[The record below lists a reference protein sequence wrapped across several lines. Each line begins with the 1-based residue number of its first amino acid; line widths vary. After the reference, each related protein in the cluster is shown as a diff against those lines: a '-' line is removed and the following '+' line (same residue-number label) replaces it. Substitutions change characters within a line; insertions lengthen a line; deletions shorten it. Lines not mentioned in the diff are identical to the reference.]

1 MRQSPRR
8 VPVLAIACAAALD
21 AAAIGGQQS
30 TPQTPPQ
37 TPTPSP
43 VFRAG
48 VDLIQ
53 LDVTVVDADGRPV
66 HGLTKDDFT
75 LIDRGKSRSIATV
88 AELVAEP
95 PPAQVLP
102 ANLPLDVAN
111 NQSAAA
117 DRLVVIILDDLHFRN
132 RTDEAKALVHQVVEG
147 IGAGATLCLVTTSR
161 DLDVEPTEDRARL
174 LLAIDGFL
182 DRFDPNR
189 PGSRGMGSV
198 GGAGP
203 SNLAS
208 LYGTLGTYRFVGNVA
223 KMIGADDGRRKA
235 FIWISAGVPGA
246 GLAPVVAK
254 VPNGVRD
261 PCDGDSTAAWNCI
274 EIAGMLEKLHR
285 SSVAVYSVNP
295 GGAPDGGDSL
305 NSIARMTGGFS
316 VPARDLD
323 AGMSRLL
330 TDLDNYYMLGFYPD
344 QPVDKKYHQVDVRVN
359 RPGLIVRARN
369 GYQPGGPP
377 PPPKN
382 DTALATLIGPAMP
395 NTGLPLQLS
404 AVPFFT
410 SKSAVQLVAT
420 LEIDLAA
427 FPPATAGGIV
437 DDTFEFGLFAADL
450 KKKKV
455 TQTVARRIEVMWP
468 NENGHPSGSPKFRVQ
483 TVLTLPPGP
492 YQLRASAL
500 GMATKKSGSVYLLID
515 VPDASRQPLGLSGLA
530 LTSRRSIASEP
541 RLIDSKPLTG
551 VTLPFAPSLARV
563 FAPDDELRI
572 FFQVHREK
580 ATTPVSGTVALVD
593 AQGNEHEK
601 MPWQLSDIR
610 ESSIDLRCP
619 LEGVPPGAYHLVVT
633 ASDGKN
639 QASRELGIGVQ

>member
-1 MRQSPRR
+1 M
-8 VPVLAIACAAALD
+8 CAAVFG
-21 AAAIGGQQS
+21 AAAVTGQQAGS
-30 TPQTPPQ
+30 QTPPQ
-37 TPTPSP
+37 TPTPPP

-66 HGLTKDDFT
+66 HGLTKDAFT
-75 LIDRGKSRSIATV
+75 LVDRGKTRSIATI
-88 AELVAEP
+88 AELAADHP
-95 PPAQVLP
+95 PVPILP

-132 RTDEAKALVHQVVEG
+132 RTEEAKTLVHQVVEG

-182 DRFDPNR
+182 DRFDPGR
-189 PGSRGMGSV
+189 AGSHGGSV
-198 GGAGP
+198 AGRGP
-203 SNLAS
+203 ANLAS
-208 LYGTLGTYRFVGNVA
+208 VFGTLGTYRLVGNVA

-235 FIWISAGVPGA
+235 FIWISAGVPNA
-246 GLAPVVAK
+246 PLAPDASK
-254 VPNGVRD
+254 SPSGRPD
-261 PCDGDSTAAWNCI
+261 PCDSTTVASWDCE
-274 EIAGMLEKLHR
+274 EIAGMLEKLHK
-285 SSVAVYSVNP
+285 SSVAVYSVNA
-295 GGAPDGGDSL
+295 GGPTDGGGSL
-305 NSIARMTGGFS
+305 SSISRMTGGFS
-316 VPARDLD
+316 VPARELD
-323 AGMSRLL
+323 AGVSRLL

-344 QPVDKKYHQVDVRVN
+344 LPIDKKYHQVDVRVN
-359 RPGLIVRARN
+359 RPGLTVRYRS

-395 NTGLPLQLS
+395 NAGLPLQLS

-410 SKSAVQLVAT
+410 SKSSVQLVAT

-427 FPPATAGGIV
+427 FPPRTASGVV

-455 TQTVARRIEVMWP
+455 TQTVARRVEVMWP
-468 NENGHPSGSPKFRVQ
+468 NESGHPSGSPKFRVQ
-483 TVLTLPPGP
+483 TALTLPPGP

-500 GMATKKSGSVYLLID
+500 GTATKKSGSVYLLVD
-515 VPDASRQPLGLSGLA
+515 VPDASSQPLGLSGLA
-530 LTSRRSIASEP
+530 LTSRLSVASEP

-551 VTLPFAPSLARV
+551 FTLPFAPSLARV
-563 FAPDDELRI
+563 FAAADELRV
-572 FFQVHREK
+572 FFQVHREN
-580 ATTPVSGTVALVD
+580 AATPVSGTVALVD
-593 AQGNEHEK
+593 AQGNEHAK
-601 MPWQLSDIR
+601 MPWQLSDVR
-610 ESSIDLRCP
+610 QSSIDLRCP
-619 LEGVPPGAYHLVVT
+619 LADIPPGAYHLVVT

-639 QASRELGIGVQ
+639 RASRELGIGVQ